1 MPSQKK
7 LKWGVL
13 STAKIAVQSVIPSMQ
28 KSQFCEIAGISSRN
42 TKNVHTVAQEL
53 NIPKAYGSYEDL
65 LADPEIEA
73 IYNPLP
79 NHLHVPWT
87 IKALEAG
94 KHVLCEKPIAVSA
107 YEVEQLV
114 ETSKKYPHLK
124 VMEAFMYRFHPQWI
138 KVKEIIKRGDIGE
151 VRSMDSVFTYHN
163 VDPNNIRNKE
173 IIGGG
178 GVLDIGCYCIN
189 LSRFIFDGEPLSV
202 QSFVDYDPVFKIDR
216 LASGMLKFEHGI
228 ATFMCS
234 TQLAHRQSATIYG
247 TEGYMELNIPFNAAN
262 EATRKIHLHKAGKT
276 ETIFFE
282 ICDQFTLQGDAF
294 SKAILNNSPVPI
306 PLEDSLINMKVIDQI
321 LNTRLSKPIFI

>member
-1 MPSQKK
+1 MPNLKK

-28 KSQFCEIAGISSRN
+28 KSKFCEIAGISSRN
-42 TKNVHTVAQEL
+42 MENAQTVAKAL
-53 NIPKAYGSYEDL
+53 NIPKTYGSYEEL

-94 KHVLCEKPIAVSA
+94 KHVLCEKPIAVTA
-107 YEVEQLV
+107 QEMEQLI

-138 KVKEIIKRGDIGE
+138 KVKEIIEGGDIGE
-151 VRSMDSVFTYHN
+151 VRSIDSVFTYHN
-163 VDPNNIRNKE
+163 VDPNNVRNKE

-189 LSRFIFDGEPLSV
+189 LSRFLFEGEPTEV
-202 QSFVDYDPVFKIDR
+202 QSFVNYDPVFKIDR
-216 LASGMLKFEHGI
+216 LASGMLRFEQGI

-234 TQLAHRQSATIYG
+234 TQLTHRQSATIYG
-247 TEGYMELNIPFNAAN
+247 TQGYLELNIPFNAAN
-262 EATRKIHLHKAGKT
+262 EATRKTHLHKAGKT
-276 ETIFFE
+276 ETTFFE
-282 ICDQFTLQGDAF
+282 TCDQFTLQGDAF
-294 SKAILNNSPVPI
+294 SKAILDDTAVPI
-306 PLEDSLINMKVIDQI
+306 PLEDSLANMKVIDQI
-321 LNTRLSKPIFI
+321 LNARLY